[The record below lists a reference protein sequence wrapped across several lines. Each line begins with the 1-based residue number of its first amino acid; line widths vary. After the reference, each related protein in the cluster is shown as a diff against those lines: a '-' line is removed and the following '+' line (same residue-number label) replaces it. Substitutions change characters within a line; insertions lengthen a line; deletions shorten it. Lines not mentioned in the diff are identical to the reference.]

1 MKRDFLAWM
10 LEEAWKIDTKFLQKK
25 ELERQWR
32 AA

>member
-1 MKRDFLAWM
+1 LDWM
-10 LEEAWKIDTKFLQKK
+10 LEEAWNIDTKFLQKK